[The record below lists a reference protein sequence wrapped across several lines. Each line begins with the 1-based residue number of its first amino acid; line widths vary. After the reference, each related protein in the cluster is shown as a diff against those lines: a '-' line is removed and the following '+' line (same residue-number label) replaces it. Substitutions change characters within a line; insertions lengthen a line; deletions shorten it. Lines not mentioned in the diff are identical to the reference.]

1 MAVFNFNK
9 IFDQYLRTVQIPI
22 LEYRIQKNRF
32 YYRFTNCMK
41 GFEMPIKVLGLTN
54 QWINATE
61 KWQLAKLSTQLNS
74 DFSIDPNFY
83 IKTKKVD

>member
-1 MAVFNFNK
+1 
-9 IFDQYLRTVQIPI
+9 
-22 LEYRIQKNRF
+22 
-32 YYRFTNCMK
+32 MK

-61 KWQLAKLSTQLNS
+61 NWQLAKLNTQLNS